1 MKDFEFKTADPVLYS
16 LLKDYAAQNRKH
28 ATEAENI
35 LWELLRGRQMG
46 QPFRRQ
52 HIIGEFIADFICIPS
67 RLIIELDGGYHQL
80 PNQQVSDIERQQ
92 WLEQHGF
99 KVIRFTNEEVI
110 SNTERVLKIIK
121 DNLKKNNYEYNK

>member
-1 MKDFEFKTADPVLYS
+1 MKDFEFKTADPVLYG
-16 LLKDYAAQNRKH
+16 LLKDYAAHNRKH

-46 QPFRRQ
+46 LPFRRQ

-110 SNTERVLKIIK
+110 SNTERILKIIK

>member
-1 MKDFEFKTADPVLYS
+1 MKYFEFKTADPVLYG
-16 LLKDYAAQNRKH
+16 LLKDYAAHNRKH

-80 PNQQVSDIERQQ
+80 PNQQISDIERQQ

-99 KVIRFTNEEVI
+99 KVIRFANEEVI
-110 SNTERVLKIIK
+110 SNTEKVLKIIK

>member
-1 MKDFEFKTADPVLYS
+1 MKYFEFKTADPVSYG
-16 LLKDYAAQNRKH
+16 LLKDYAAHNRKH

-46 QPFRRQ
+46 LPFRRQ

>member
-1 MKDFEFKTADPVLYS
+1 MKDFEFKTADLVLYG
-16 LLKDYAAQNRKH
+16 LLKDYAAHNRKH

-80 PNQQVSDIERQQ
+80 PNQQVSDMERQQ

-121 DNLKKNNYEYNK
+121 DNFKKNNYEYNK